1 MKKKR
6 RFFPKLPPGTVFTVA
21 NYDAFGVVAWGGP
34 KCVPVS
40 FFFLDRGR
48 LADPGY
54 VRSENAVLLCGHGVT
69 GFPDDGWAV
78 VHSLAGFT
86 ARDWPLPIE
95 LTMPW
100 DQSPRKGAATIAR
113 LVDENLDTIER
124 IPLGRIREL
133 GFSADDGFLGE
144 VLVKNNLRNIVL
156 AGDVNAG
163 RSYTVPNPKPDGGPD
178 FHEYCR
184 KHRAE
189 WSALPDPEEEYQ
201 RWLEEH
207 WPDRR

>member
-6 RFFPKLPPGTVFTVA
+6 RVFPKFKPGMVFTVA
-21 NYDAFGVVAWGGP
+21 NYDAFGVVFRTNSVGDP
-34 KCVPVS
+34 IS
-40 FFFLDRGR
+40 YFFLDRSR
-48 LADPGY
+48 MTDNNY
-54 VRSENAVLLCGHGVT
+54 VRPSNAVLVCDHGVS

-78 VHSLAGFT
+78 VSSLPQFD
-86 ARDWPLPIE
+86 AREWPLPIF

-100 DQSPRKGAATIAR
+100 DRSPLKGAATMAR
-113 LVDENLDTIER
+113 LVDENLDTIETV
-124 IPLGRIREL
+124 PLGKIREL
-133 GFSADDGFLGE
+133 GYSADDGASGD
-144 VLVKNNLRNIVL
+144 VIVKNDLRNIVL
-156 AGDVNAG
+156 TGDINAG

-189 WSALPDPEEEYQ
+189 WAALPDPEEEYQ